1 MNGNARLEEYKEKIN
16 LARQNYKN
24 QLSELMN
31 RRRNYNKLDEGV
43 QEEQVIRQKY
53 KTQIEAISN
62 EYKDI
67 LQTAQQ

>member
-1 MNGNARLEEYKEKIN
+1 MIIIFIQKFKMESLPIHLYQHVRE
-16 LARQNYKN
+16 
-24 QLSELMN
+24 
-31 RRRNYNKLDEGV
+31 RNYNKLDEGV